1 MNWPAWKASKPLK
14 GFRGSN
20 PLLSANDREVGWGGQ
35 RPRGVRPAGVQA
47 VAREPDGVEQFQRD
61 QDVRRQFEF
70 RDVVLLLVEVVQ
82 ERVVGRA

>member
-1 MNWPAWKASKPLK
+1 M
-14 GFRGSN
+14 
-20 PLLSANDREVGWGGQ
+20 
-35 RPRGVRPAGVQA
+35 QA

-61 QDVRRQFEF
+61 QDVRRQLEF

>member
-1 MNWPAWKASKPLK
+1 MLRLFLAHDGEHFL
-14 GFRGSN
+14 
-20 PLLSANDREVGWGGQ
+20 DDCGQ
-35 RPRGVRPAGVQA
+35 RPRGVRPAGLQA